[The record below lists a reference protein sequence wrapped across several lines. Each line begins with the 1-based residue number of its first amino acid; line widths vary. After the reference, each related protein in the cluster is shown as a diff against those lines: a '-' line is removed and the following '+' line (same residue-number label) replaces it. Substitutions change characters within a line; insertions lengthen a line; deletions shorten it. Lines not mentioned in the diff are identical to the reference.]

1 MLPAMP
7 LGARVPDVRRIAVLR
22 ATALGDLVFALPAL
36 DSLRAAYSD
45 AEIVLLGRAWH
56 ADYLADRPG
65 PIDRVVALPQGLP
78 PDDGPPVDEER
89 RRDLLAEIGADG
101 FDIAIQM
108 HGGGRNSNPIV
119 SALGARVTA
128 GTRTPDAP
136 PLDRSIPYVYF
147 QPEVFRNLEV
157 AGLVGAP
164 PVTFEPSIAATESD
178 TAAARAQAAPEL
190 DLDDDAPLAVIH
202 PGASDGRRRWPATAF
217 AEAADALAERGARV
231 AVTGI
236 ESEAA
241 IAAEMTAAMRCPAAN
256 LTGRLDLGA
265 LTGVLSRADVVVSND
280 TGPLHL
286 AAALG
291 RPTVGIYWCGN
302 VINAGPPF
310 RARQRV
316 VMSWRLRCPVC
327 GVDCMASTCPHRES
341 FVSDVQVGEV
351 ATAALDLLA
360 AG

>member
-1 MLPAMP
+1 MP
-7 LGARVPDVRRIAVLR
+7 NGARVPDVRRIAVLR
-22 ATALGDLVFALPAL
+22 ATALGDLIFALPAL
-36 DSLRAAYSD
+36 DSLRAAYPD

-56 ADYLADRPG
+56 AEYLGGRPG
-65 PIDRVVALPQGLP
+65 PVDRVVALPKGLP
-78 PDDGPPVDEER
+78 PDDSPPLDAER
-89 RRDLLAEIGADG
+89 DRDLLASVAADG
-101 FDIAIQM
+101 IDIALQM
-108 HGGGRNSNPIV
+108 HGGGRNSNPV
-119 SALGARVTA
+119 VAALGARVTA

-136 PLDRSIPYVYF
+136 ALDRSIPYVYF
-147 QPEVFRNLEV
+147 QAEVFRNLEI

-164 PVTFEPSIAATESD
+164 SVTFEPALTATD
-178 TAAARAQAAPEL
+178 ADLDAARRQAAPEL
-190 DLDDDAPLAVIH
+190 DHDDVAPLAVIH

-217 AEAADALAERGARV
+217 AEVADALAEGGARV

-236 ESEAA
+236 EAEAP
-241 IAAEMTAAMRCPAAN
+241 IVAEMLAAMRCPAAN
-256 LTGRLDLGA
+256 LAGRLDLLA

-316 VMSWRLRCPVC
+316 LMSWRLRCPVC
-327 GVDCMASTCPHRES
+327 GVDCMTGTCPHRDS
-341 FVSDVQVGEV
+341 FVADVPAADV
-351 ATAALDLLA
+351 ARAAVELLA